1 MEGAVPKRKPLN
13 HLRRRRGGD
22 RRRMWNHKQ
31 VDEEGDEG
39 ENAEGVDEDGG
50 GQGG

>member
-1 MEGAVPKRKPLN
+1 
-13 HLRRRRGGD
+13 
-22 RRRMWNHKQ
+22 MWNDKQ

-50 GQGG
+50 GTRSRTTKIPSLTSRRTSSRS